1 MKRNVKKT
9 ISIPSEI
16 WDIFTVVC
24 TVHNKS
30 YSKVLSEL
38 MEVYISDDMLE
49 VNTFVKKI
57 NK

>member
-9 ISIPSEI
+9 ISISSEI

-24 TVHNKS
+24 TVRNKS

-38 MEVYISDDMLE
+38 MEAYISDDMSE
-49 VNTFVKKI
+49 VDTFVKKI
-57 NK
+57 NN